1 MSAPEHENTAASRPD
16 AEAQAPIEDDCA
28 ANVPAGA
35 DPADY
40 TLSIAEPSELPSV
53 VSAPFLAPPER
64 PRYELTRPVFFVGF
78 MVAGKTS
85 VSRKLARTCGVAS
98 VDLDAYLERRE
109 GKTINQMFA
118 EEGEEG
124 FRARETDILREFS
137 QREPL
142 LVSCGGGVVL
152 KPENRE
158 ILKGPGFVVYLKVT
172 AEQAYAR
179 VKDVS
184 TRPLFRDLDTAR
196 KTING
201 RLPMYEEVADAMV
214 DTVGKSIPQVARE
227 VRDILEREGVL
238 CQRK

>member
-1 MSAPEHENTAASRPD
+1 MNQ
-16 AEAQAPIEDDCA
+16 AEE
-28 ANVPAGA
+28 PAGKGVDESI
-35 DPADY
+35 DPSSY
-40 TLSIAEPSELPSV
+40 TLSIAEPSELSSV
-53 VSAPFLAPPER
+53 VGAPYLSRPPRPQYDLA
-64 PRYELTRPVFFVGF
+64 RPVFFVGF

-85 VSRKLARTCGVAS
+85 VARKIARGCGVAS

-118 EEGEEG
+118 EAGEEG
-124 FRARETDILREFS
+124 FRALETDVLREFS
-137 QREPL
+137 QKEPL

-158 ILKGPGFVVYLKVT
+158 ILKSSGFVVYLQVT

-184 TRPLFRDLDTAR
+184 SRPLFRDLDTAR
-196 KTING
+196 KTIAG

-214 DTVGKSIPQVARE
+214 DTVDKSVPQIARE
-227 VRDILEREGVL
+227 VREILKREGVL
-238 CQRK
+238 CPRK